1 MNEILTFKFGES
13 PLRFVMKDGEPWFI
27 AKDVAGILGHKN
39 PQRAVRV
46 HVDEEDK
53 GVTEMVTPG
62 GVQQIVIIN
71 ESGIYSLVFCSK
83 VPQAKEFKRWVTHEV
98 LPTIRKSGQYSVEST
113 NRQDSYMIEDRIL
126 RAKKWIEEEEVRI
139 KLQDDNQKLLIE
151 TKEMK
156 PKADF
161 YDQMVDDECLSNFR
175 DFAKQIGMKQK
186 SLMHYLET
194 NGYIYYDLNRSIRPK
209 SGKGDGLF
217 ELKDFYNPRSKMWG
231 ERILL
236 NAHGRYVLF
245 KELKDACLINS
256 VHSSYPEHEL
266 NMQAKGN
273 RSHSR
278 RPRKVMCLETGTVY
292 NSLNE
297 ASRIFGTGSASITY
311 AIRRNGTC
319 KGYHWQYVE

>member
-1 MNEILTFKFGES
+1 MNEISTFKFGNS
-13 PLRFVMKDGEPWFI
+13 PLRAVMVGGEPWFI
-27 AKDVAGILGHKN
+27 AKDVAEILGHKN

-46 HVDEEDK
+46 HVDDEDK

-62 GVQQIVIIN
+62 GTQQVVIIN

-83 VPQAKEFKRWVTHEV
+83 VPQAKEFKRWVTHKV
-98 LPTIRKSGQYSVEST
+98 LPTIRKTGQYLVGK
-113 NRQDSYMIEDRIL
+113 QDSYMIENRIL
-126 RAKKWIEEEEVRI
+126 RAKRWIEEEEVRVQ
-139 KLQDDNQKLLIE
+139 LQDDNQKLKIE
-151 TKEMK
+151 TNVLK
-156 PKADF
+156 PKAEF
-161 YDQMVDDECLSNFR
+161 FDQMMNDDCLSNFR

-194 NGYIYYDLNRSIRPK
+194 NGYIYYDLNKSIRPK

-217 ELKDFYNPRSKMWG
+217 ELKDFYNPKSKVWG
-231 ERILL
+231 KRTLL

-245 KELKDACLINS
+245 NELKEACLINS
-256 VHSSYPEHEL
+256 VHSSDPEHEL
-266 NMQAKGN
+266 TPQARGKGH
-273 RSHSR
+273 HSR
-278 RPRKVMCLETGTVY
+278 RPRKVVCLETGTVY

-297 ASRIFGTGSASITY
+297 ASRTLGAQPSNITF